1 MAGDVDYVAVWRAN
15 EESLWAPGFCGERMD
30 DLESASFR
38 FLAGLLDAVAD
49 GDGDHRVVRSGGI
62 AGDEL
67 NDGPA
72 IGRLEAATLP
82 MLSPSALSPR

>member
-1 MAGDVDYVAVWRAN
+1 
-15 EESLWAPGFCGERMD
+15 MD

-38 FLAGLLDAVAD
+38 FLAGLFDAVAD
-49 GDGDHRVVRSGGI
+49 SDGDHRVVRSGGI

-72 IGRLEAATLP
+72 AGRLEAATQP
-82 MLSPSALSPR
+82 M